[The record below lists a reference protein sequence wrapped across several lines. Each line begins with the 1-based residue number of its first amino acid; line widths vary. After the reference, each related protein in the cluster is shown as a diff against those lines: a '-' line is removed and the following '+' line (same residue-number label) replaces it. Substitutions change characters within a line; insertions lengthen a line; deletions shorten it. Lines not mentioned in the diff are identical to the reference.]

1 MLSVLRDS
9 PSEALVDSRA
19 GVTSL
24 EGACDGG
31 DHVSRAQTALCIS
44 FSRKKKKNG
53 VGSGAAKKWEENQA
67 SASNPVTSEA
77 PTPPSAVGTAARK
90 ERRVMKWGGGSV
102 GGSCGL
108 ARKSK
113 RPPHGPVPRSLKG
126 VEE

>member
-1 MLSVLRDS
+1 MLSVLR
-9 PSEALVDSRA
+9 VGSRA
-19 GVTSL
+19 GVASL

-31 DHVSRAQTALCIS
+31 DHVSRAQTALCIG
-44 FSRKKKKNG
+44 FSRKKKNG

-67 SASNPVTSEA
+67 SASNPVTSED
-77 PTPPSAVGTAARK
+77 PTPPSVVGTAARK
-90 ERRVMKWGGGSV
+90 GRRVMKWGGGSV

-126 VEE
+126 GKE